1 MSPRLSLAA
10 ALLALG
16 MGGCSASEEQS
27 ATTGQDLAPS
37 TGVEAPAAPVPA
49 ESLDPARAGLCSDP
63 IVTPRGCSASPGYTV
78 LTRRLSEAPGPELV
92 LLGLYGPASERE
104 AQPVRVADNRL
115 APHTLVLFAH
125 EPVRWAVEAARGVR
139 IERIIL
145 AGARGQGVAS
155 APEGVPVE
163 NRSDLAAS
171 VALCAA
177 QPADPRC
184 DMAGL
189 ATRTGSSAPASVVAF
204 AGCLRPSGFVIDN
217 GPNTCPPPPPP
228 PTRPGQVRHTVACT
242 AGQGQLTTYVSPT
255 PGEPELHLLGV
266 YETHSNH
273 SGGNHPE
280 GSATVAITRQARMI
294 LTLSSYEPVHWQV
307 RAAPGARIE
316 RIILNGYHPQRVT
329 APAGIPVDNR
339 SGYQRWLGSCTYAWP
354 SSTGGCE
361 TRTVVSSLERLTSRP
376 LTSFAGCYQATSF
389 ALE

>member
-1 MSPRLSLAA
+1 MSPRVSLAA

-16 MGGCSASEEQS
+16 MGGCSVSEEQS

-37 TGVEAPAAPVPA
+37 TGVEAPAAPA

-63 IVTPRGCSASPGYTV
+63 IITPRGCSGSPGYTV

-92 LLGLYGPASERE
+92 LLGLYGPGRE
-104 AQPVRVADNRL
+104 ALPVRVADNRL

-125 EPVRWAVEAARGVR
+125 EPVRWVVEAARGVR

-163 NRSDLAAS
+163 NRGDLAAS

-189 ATRTGSSAPASVVAF
+189 ATRTGSPAPASVVAF
-204 AGCLRPSGFVIDN
+204 AGCLSPSGFVIDN
-217 GPNTCPPPPPP
+217 GPSTCPAPPP
-228 PTRPGQVRHTVACT
+228 PTRPGQVRHTAACT
-242 AGQGQLTTYVSPT
+242 PGQGELTTYVSPT

-280 GSATVAITRQARMI
+280 GTATVAVTRQARMI

-316 RIILNGYHPQRVT
+316 RIILNGYYPQRVT
-329 APAGIPVDNR
+329 APAGVPVDNR
-339 SGYQRWLGSCTYAWP
+339 SGYERSLGAYAYAWP
-354 SSTGGCE
+354 GASGGSD
-361 TRTVVSSLERLTSRP
+361 TRALVSALERTTSRP

-389 ALE
+389 TLE